1 MQISLRRAMLTA
13 ALMCSVSGVVIAA
26 PPSSGLGQAWPN
38 ATDMSTSTS
47 YHAYQFQAPGGAITY
62 VQINDVAG
70 NVIGAIG
77 NAGGTYFVLPVG
89 QFSQQVSVPQQPAA
103 TTPATPIGSATQ
115 VYNDGTTSVTAQP
128 MSDGS
133 TQLNAVAV
141 CDPVTCNTKG
151 A

>member
-1 MQISLRRAMLTA
+1 MQIRLRSAVLMTLLCFSGA
-13 ALMCSVSGVVIAA
+13 AFAA
-26 PPSSGLGQAWPN
+26 PPATGLGQAWPN

-62 VQINDVAG
+62 VQINDAAG
-70 NVIGAIG
+70 NVIGAVG

-103 TTPATPIGSATQ
+103 ATPATPVGSATQ

-133 TQLNAVAV
+133 TELNAVAV
-141 CDPVTCNTKG
+141 CDPIACNTKG